1 MVYMPMS
8 YIYGRRFVGPITPLV
23 LELRKELYTDAYHEI
38 DWNKARTECA
48 KVGTGKM
55 IRTKLVLVNYSILK

>member
-1 MVYMPMS
+1 MS

-23 LELRKELYTDAYHEI
+23 LELRKELYTDAYDEI

-48 KVGTGKM
+48 KV
-55 IRTKLVLVNYSILK
+55 ILIDKFNKNELSHCHKI